1 MSFYCFLQ
9 QTDKAESAH
18 INLKVQGQDGS
29 VVHFK
34 IKRNTP
40 LRKLMNAY
48 CERTGVRQPQVRFQ
62 FDGTRLNDTDTPI
75 KVIFLL
81 SRSYSL
87 TFMCLFLTAGHGRWR
102 RNRSLSKSN
111 WRSLSQN
118 IPYHSLTLK

>member
-1 MSFYCFLQ
+1 MGEK
-9 QTDKAESAH
+9 TENAH

-75 KVIFLL
+75 KLDLDDGDAIEVF
-81 SRSYSL
+81 
-87 TFMCLFLTAGHGRWR
+87 
-102 RNRSLSKSN
+102 
-111 WRSLSQN
+111 QN
-118 IPYHSLTLK
+118 QTGGL